1 MLDIKE
7 VISRPEYQF
16 LQTNEHLGKS
26 LLFVTFGGSHA
37 YGTNIPDSDIDMR
50 GCALNSRTDILGR
63 TKFEQ
68 VIDNTTDTTIYGFN
82 KLIHLL
88 SEANPNV
95 IEMLG
100 CKPDSYVFFNDI
112 GRMMVEQ
119 RDMFLSQKVVHA
131 FGGYATQQ
139 LHRLQAVLARDRYD
153 QSEKEK
159 QILSSCKSSMTSF
172 NDRYQE
178 FENGAIHLYVDESQ
192 REDLDT
198 EIFLDVNLTHYPLR
212 DYKNI

>member
-16 LQTNEHLGKS
+16 LQTNEYLGKS

-37 YGTNIPDSDIDMR
+37 YGTNIPDSDIDVR

-68 VIDNTTDTTIYGFN
+68 VIDNATDTTIYGFN

-88 SEANPNV
+88 SDANPNV

-100 CKPDSYVFFNDI
+100 CRPEQYVFFNDI

-119 RDMFLSQKVVHA
+119 RDMFLSQKAVHA

-139 LHRLQAVLARDRYD
+139 LRRLQAALARDRYD
-153 QSEKEK
+153 QTDMSVIMMEQKRK
-159 QILSSCKSSMTSF
+159 LF
-172 NDRYQE
+172 
-178 FENGAIHLYVDESQ
+178 
-192 REDLDT
+192 
-198 EIFLDVNLTHYPLR
+198 
-212 DYKNI
+212 